1 MLAAFIGQR
10 VLWLLIG
17 QEGLV
22 LYISSGNRPGF
33 LLAQDFATCVSI
45 KTMPTTLSEAL
56 AAS

>member
-17 QEGLV
+17 QQGL
-22 LYISSGNRPGF
+22 GHFFRHPA
-33 LLAQDFATCVSI
+33 LASNWHQDFASCVSI
-45 KTMPTTLSEAL
+45 KTMPTILSEAL